1 MNIFLGDEVTITKGD
16 TIVTGQ
22 VTGLVLDNNKE
33 LERLYIAGID
43 NAFWFSY
50 DKWMIIDDAEEESD
64 EI

>member
-1 MNIFLGDEVTITKGD
+1 MNIFLGDEVTLSKGE
-16 TIVTGQ
+16 TLVTGK
-22 VTGLVLDNNKE
+22 VTGIVLDDKNE

-50 DKWMIIDDAEEESD
+50 DKWLLIDDTEEESD

>member
-22 VTGLVLDNNKE
+22 VTGLVLDSNKE

-50 DKWMIIDDAEEESD
+50 DKWMIIDDTEEESD